1 MINSIFQQTNPYEKF
16 VEQLVEL
23 ESQTKYKLEAQK
35 GVQREKKTALG
46 EVSSSISKFINQIEE
61 LQDPSN
67 KALRPLSTSTSN
79 KDVVT
84 ISSANESQPANYRIT
99 VDRIATH
106 DSAISE
112 RVYEDDTNQADCF
125 TERTIVIYIG

>member
-46 EVSSSISKFINQIEE
+46 EVSSSISKFISQIQE
-61 LQDPSN
+61 LQVPTN

-84 ISSANESQPANYRIT
+84 ISSANESQPADCPIT
-99 VDRIATH
+99 VDRNAAY
-106 DSAISE
+106 DSAISA
-112 RVYEDDTNQADCF
+112 RVNAEATDLADSF
-125 TERTIVIYIG
+125 TDRT